1 MSNRVYNFAAGPA
14 TIAVPVL
21 EKAQQELLCHGADGM
36 SVMEMSHRSGMYL
49 AIYERAEALLR
60 ELMAIPENYTVLFL
74 QGGASMQFA
83 QVPMNLMTVTGTADY
98 IDSGNFAKN
107 AIKEAQR
114 YGKVNVVGSTA
125 DIAYSRIPE
134 ISGVNDE
141 ADYLHFTT
149 NNTIFGTHFWQLPQ
163 TKAPLVTDMSSSILS
178 KPYDVSKYAMI
189 YAGAQKN
196 IGPAGVCVV
205 IIRNDMLEREP
216 MAFTPTMLKY
226 QTMAKAG
233 SMYNTPPTFG
243 IYMAMLTFEWLKEL
257 GGLEV
262 MEKMNREKAAVLYDY
277 LDSQSY
283 YIAPVEKDSRSMMN
297 VTFVTG
303 DKDLDKKF
311 AADAAKAGLVNLAG
325 HRLVGGMR
333 ASIYNAMPKAGI
345 EKLVGFMD
353 DFAKANPKA

>member
-1 MSNRVYNFAAGPA
+1 
-14 TIAVPVL
+14 
-21 EKAQQELLCHGADGM
+21 
-36 SVMEMSHRSGMYL
+36 
-49 AIYERAEALLR
+49 
-60 ELMAIPENYTVLFL
+60 
-74 QGGASMQFA
+74 
-83 QVPMNLMTVTGTADY
+83 
-98 IDSGNFAKN
+98 
-107 AIKEAQR
+107 
-114 YGKVNVVGSTA
+114 
-125 DIAYSRIPE
+125 
-134 ISGVNDE
+134 
-141 ADYLHFTT
+141 
-149 NNTIFGTHFWQLPQ
+149 
-163 TKAPLVTDMSSSILS
+163 
-178 KPYDVSKYAMI
+178 MI

-333 ASIYNAMPKAGI
+333 ASIYNAMPRAGI